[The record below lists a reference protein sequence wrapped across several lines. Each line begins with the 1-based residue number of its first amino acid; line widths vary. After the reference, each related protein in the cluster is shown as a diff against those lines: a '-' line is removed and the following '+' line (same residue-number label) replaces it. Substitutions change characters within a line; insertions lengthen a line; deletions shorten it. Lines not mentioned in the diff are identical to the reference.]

1 MYASDALGD
10 NEILVERYMD
20 LVRRIAHHL
29 LGRLPAAVQVQDL
42 IQAGAMALL
51 EAARQYNESR
61 GASFETY
68 AGIRIR
74 GAMLDEVRRLDWAP
88 RSANRTLRQIG
99 DALRAVELRAGRAA
113 SAAEAAAE
121 LGVDLETYHDM
132 LRKATEARIFSIE
145 ELVGPGEDAA
155 ESIPGDGADP
165 AVECVRDGL
174 REAVAA
180 AIAALPEREQQV
192 LSLYYDEELN
202 LREIGE
208 VLGVSESRVCQ
219 IHGQALA
226 RLRASLAEW
235 SRGETAS

>member
-1 MYASDALGD
+1 VYAPDALHD
-10 NEILVERYMD
+10 NEILVHRHMD

-51 EAARQYNESR
+51 EAARHYDTSH

-88 RSANRTLRQIG
+88 RSANRTLRRIG
-99 DALRAVELRAGRAA
+99 EAMRAVELRAGRPA
-113 SAAEAAAE
+113 SAAEAARE

-132 LRKATEARIFSIE
+132 LRKATEARVFSLE
-145 ELVGPGEDAA
+145 DLVGPDEDGA
-155 ESIPGDGADP
+155 ESLPGDAVDP
-165 AVECVRDGL
+165 ALECLREGL
-174 REAVAA
+174 GEAVAE
-180 AIAALPEREQQV
+180 AIGALPERERLV
-192 LSLYYDEELN
+192 LSLYYEEELN

-208 VLGVSESRVCQ
+208 VLGVTESRVCQ
-219 IHGQALA
+219 LHGQALA
-226 RLRASLAEW
+226 RLRSRLADW
-235 SRGETAS
+235 SCEEPSV